1 MTWRCIKTFNPSK
14 FKHEDACLFF
24 HKKYKY
30 PMLLSLFRFDE
41 EYIKA
46 CEKRDGYSYGEPRD
60 DWDDING
67 DTESLDQFSHWMP
80 INKPKKK

>member
-1 MTWRCIKTFNPSK
+1 MTWRCIKTFDSSK
-14 FKHEDACLFF
+14 FKHNESCLFF
-24 HKKYKY
+24 HKEYKS

-46 CEKRDGYSYGEPRD
+46 CEKEDGYSYGKPRD
-60 DWDDING
+60 EWDDMNG
-67 DTESLDQFSHWMP
+67 DTENLNQFSHWMP